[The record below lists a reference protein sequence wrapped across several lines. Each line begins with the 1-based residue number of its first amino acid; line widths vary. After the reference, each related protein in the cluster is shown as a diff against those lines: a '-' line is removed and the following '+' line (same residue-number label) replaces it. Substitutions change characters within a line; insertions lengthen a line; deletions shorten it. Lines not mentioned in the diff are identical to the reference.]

1 MVRPIAHPMGAG
13 APVAPGPGALAL
25 MLVLAYRTDLAAMA
39 PGRGRAALMWG
50 LTATPVAIFLL
61 ALMPAVALRMAV
73 VGQLNRAATG
83 MLAGLRRQGGNG
95 FEAETTT
102 PTPALAG
109 PGRKA
114 RPPAAPGPM
123 VLLRET
129 LKARLAGSRLVR
141 VGQWVMAV
149 AAILWV
155 GAMTG
160 WTFGF
165 DGQARSIGGASGQ
178 MQVLREAD

>member
-1 MVRPIAHPMGAG
+1 
-13 APVAPGPGALAL
+13 
-25 MLVLAYRTDLAAMA
+25 
-39 PGRGRAALMWG
+39 MWG
-50 LTATPVAIFLL
+50 LTAAPVAIFLL

-73 VGQLNRAATG
+73 VGQLNRAVPG
-83 MLAGLRRQGGNG
+83 LLAGLRRPGGDG
-95 FEAETTT
+95 FEAETAV
-102 PTPALAG
+102 PTQAPAG
-109 PGRKA
+109 SGWKA
-114 RPPAAPGPM
+114 RPAAVPGPM
-123 VLLRET
+123 VLLREM

-165 DGQARSIGGASGQ
+165 DGQARSIGSASGQ